1 MHSSRCS
8 RSVCT
13 QYGSLKL
20 VQTHV
25 ILAGVT
31 CGPTRITNRR
41 RCSSKAHNSRLAML
55 FWPRRTAF
63 LLDLTIKCLLWPGGR
78 NVNEQYSNFCNTVHS
93 GDKNGGRAHNAATMI
108 KAHPQHWT
116 SLAQP
121 ASIRSDRGELASAG
135 SRSQLAARVS
145 ASPVGGHTYRMH
157 DPERI
162 VVDLRAHQ
170 MSGRCPIQGAAVPP
184 PGGGRR
190 GWCRRAV
197 RWPQVERTGRGIA

>member
-20 VQTHV
+20 VLTHV

-121 ASIRSDRGELASAG
+121 ASIRSVIAVNWLRQGQGLNWRHVSVRHPSVDTHTVCTIRSG
-135 SRSQLAARVS
+135 SWS
-145 ASPVGGHTYRMH
+145 T
-157 DPERI
+157 
-162 VVDLRAHQ
+162 
-170 MSGRCPIQGAAVPP
+170 SGRIRCQVAAPFKAQQFLRLGEAAGGGAAGPSGGLRWSGQGAV
-184 PGGGRR
+184 
-190 GWCRRAV
+190 
-197 RWPQVERTGRGIA
+197 